1 MDNEVPSA
9 MIPDSLSLSL
19 PAESDVTCERVVIV
33 TRLLRPDDSSAS
45 VGRSAELAENF
56 KAVGHTASAAAPF

>member
-1 MDNEVPSA
+1 MDNEVPSP
-9 MIPDSLSLSL
+9 MIPDSLSLSFLL

-33 TRLLRPDDSSAS
+33 TRLLRPDDPS
-45 VGRSAELAENF
+45 VGRSAKLAENF